1 MKHLKRWLIKKNDN
15 NSNEAPSTDV
25 KSNEN
30 PNDGTSKDGK
40 SNGRIT
46 YSR

>member
-1 MKHLKRWLIKKNDN
+1 MINQEKNKI
-15 NSNEAPSTDV
+15 SNEAPSTDV